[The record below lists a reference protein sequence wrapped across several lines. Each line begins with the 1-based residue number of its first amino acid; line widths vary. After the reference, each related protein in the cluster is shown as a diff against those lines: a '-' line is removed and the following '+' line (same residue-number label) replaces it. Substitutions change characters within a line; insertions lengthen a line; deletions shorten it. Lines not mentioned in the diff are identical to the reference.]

1 MQDQEIT
8 DLIQDL
14 ESVGLALT
22 TEEMLK
28 ELKKD
33 YEEKEKRVIELKK
46 HVWENHSVKK
56 TMTLEELEEILA
68 EVNDLRDK
76 ATEKRNTWKSKFV
89 REGEEK
95 IEGLVAIIGKE
106 TDIFFVGSRRKS
118 SQMKWYTEAINTL
131 REQSEIRTANSFWMN
146 SKEVLDI
153 LTKHIEVLKKSQQE
167 REAKSKLWEE
177 YQWCK
182 SKLILMGRVTE
193 KTIESLSTTSVIE
206 LTHAILKEEHTIEN
220 GLTGEK
226 CYCEAHDENRH
237 YHFSDS
243 YWDGKEVQVCT
254 NSETY

>member
-28 ELKKD
+28 ALKKD

-46 HVWENHSVKK
+46 LVWENHSVKK

-95 IEGLVAIIGKE
+95 IEGLAAIIGKE

-118 SQMKWYTEAINTL
+118 SQMKWYIEAISTL

-153 LTKHIEVLKKSQQE
+153 LTKHIEVLRKSQQE
-167 REAKSKLWEE
+167 REFKSKLRDEF
-177 YQWCK
+177 QWCK
-182 SKLILMGRVTE
+182 AKLLSMGKINE
-193 KTIESLSTTSVIE
+193 KIAEHLSTTSIID
-206 LTHAILKEEHTIEN
+206 LAHAVLKEEHTIEN

-226 CYCEAHDENRH
+226 CYCEAHGEDRH

-243 YWDGKEVQVCT
+243 YWDGEEVRVYT

>member
-8 DLIQDL
+8 DLVQDL

-22 TEEMLK
+22 TGEMLK
-28 ELKKD
+28 ALKKD
-33 YEEKEKRVIELKK
+33 YEEKEARIIELKK
-46 HVWENHSVKK
+46 LVWENYSVKK
-56 TMTLEELEEILA
+56 TMTLEELEEILS
-68 EVNDLRDK
+68 EVNDLRAK

-95 IEGLVAIIGKE
+95 IEGLAAILGKE

-131 REQSEIRTANSFWMN
+131 REQSETRTANSFWMN

-167 REAKSKLWEE
+167 REFKSKLWEE
-177 YQWCK
+177 FQWCK
-182 SKLILMGRVTE
+182 AKLISMGKINE
-193 KTIESLSTTSVIE
+193 KIAEHLSTTSIIE
-206 LTHAILKEEHTIEN
+206 LAHAVLKEEHTIGN

-226 CYCEAHDENRH
+226 CYCEAHGENRH
-237 YHFSDS
+237 SHFSDT
-243 YWDGKEVQVCT
+243 YWDGKEVQVYT
-254 NSETY
+254 NSDTY